1 MHHLAKLANI
11 LSFEDGALPAPGH
24 GTHHLPVAARR
35 IEAPHHQVLEG
46 RTRKLEQ
53 SAILS
58 RSLGSSAETA
68 ITPSSDDL
76 LPAPPSP
83 DALFTHCPA
92 HATFPMVLGTAAR
105 HRSARPLDICPPSSL
120 TPLCL
125 RWSQVARRSH
135 FEWLADRVHVSLLPC
150 SLQVSS
156 VDGLPRQQ
164 VHTSP
169 LHLQRPS
176 VLSLGK
182 DRARVRRATPTC
194 RAASGAASQ
203 ALELLNPF
211 FVSRSQHGSGNRYPA
226 HVPLNVRCRG
236 DLRAERRWGRC
247 LRGWERCDLF
257 HTGLA
262 PWWEATQLS
271 WVVEV

>member
-1 MHHLAKLANI
+1 
-11 LSFEDGALPAPGH
+11 
-24 GTHHLPVAARR
+24 
-35 IEAPHHQVLEG
+35 
-46 RTRKLEQ
+46 
-53 SAILS
+53 
-58 RSLGSSAETA
+58 
-68 ITPSSDDL
+68 
-76 LPAPPSP
+76 
-83 DALFTHCPA
+83 
-92 HATFPMVLGTAAR
+92 MVLGTAAR

-164 VHTSP
+164 VHTSS

-262 PWWEATQLS
+262 PWWEATQLAGWWRS
-271 WVVEV
+271 VTSLGHPSCSVSSAASTGALLAFKPRTHCPCLVHAPALSVPA

>member
-24 GTHHLPVAARR
+24 GTHHLPVKARQG
-35 IEAPHHQVLEG
+35 EAPHHQVLEG

-164 VHTSP
+164 VHTSS

-236 DLRAERRWGRC
+236 DLRAERRSGVGA

-257 HTGLA
+257 IQAWLPGGR
-262 PWWEATQLS
+262 PPS
-271 WVVEV
+271 